1 MPSNLGIFIVEG
13 ILTIFIG
20 LGGYWLLVDFP
31 DSPRKSWNFLGD
43 REKAWVVRRV
53 NADRGDA
60 STPKFDFKKFMAA
73 GKDLKI
79 WCVGLV
85 PSVCV
90 MQQQRLVRGRDG

>member
-1 MPSNLGIFIVEG
+1 MPTLGIFIVEG
-13 ILTIFIG
+13 ILTIIIG

-31 DSPRKSWNFLGD
+31 DSPRKSWRFLGD
-43 REKAWVVRRV
+43 REKAWIVRRV

-60 STPKFDFKKFMAA
+60 ATPKFDFKKFMAA

-90 MQQQRLVRGRDG
+90 MQQRLVRGRDG